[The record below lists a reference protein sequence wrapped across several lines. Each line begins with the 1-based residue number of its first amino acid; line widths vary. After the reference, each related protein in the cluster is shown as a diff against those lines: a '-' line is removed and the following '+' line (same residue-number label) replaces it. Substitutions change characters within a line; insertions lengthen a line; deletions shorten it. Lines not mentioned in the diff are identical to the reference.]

1 MQKNRRIISYLEDI
15 AEDAFGSCSK
25 DDIEMVQMFF
35 NYILDEIKVGT
46 DTLGFRIPYVG
57 EMYLSYSKLQ
67 VKGYHAKT
75 EQDKLYFQNKKGEL
89 NMIED
94 ELGGVLKNKNRQI
107 VQNLEYRLKKK
118 YDIKTLDFTSPLF
131 YAALE
136 DMQNKDFEK
145 HKKQNE

>member
-25 DDIEMVQMFF
+25 NDIEMVQMFF
-35 NYILDEIKVGT
+35 SYILDEIKVGT

-67 VKGYHAKT
+67 FRGYHAKT
-75 EQDKLYFQNKKGEL
+75 EQDKLYFQNKKGEIS
-89 NMIED
+89 MIED
-94 ELGGVLKNKNRQI
+94 ELGSNLRNKNRQI
-107 VQNLEYRLKKK
+107 VQNLEYRIKKR
-118 YDIKTLDFTSPLF
+118 YDIKTSDISSPLF